1 MYQLQEVF
9 WVGIGSFQ
17 KRDKIQ
23 TITNRCEGKKK
34 TKHVTIDIEI
44 QNYEKNAFLYTNK
57 FQLLYAKAN
66 SPWKYKLFKNEN

>member
-1 MYQLQEVF
+1 MRE
-9 WVGIGSFQ
+9 
-17 KRDKIQ
+17 
-23 TITNRCEGKKK
+23 KKK